1 MSAIKTLLL
10 LCFTFLLISC
20 SSQEKESYWKVNDIY
35 RENKEPFR
43 GLNGDLMQ
51 EVVDYNFH
59 FIKRNDSLF
68 FELPE
73 KFTIDIKKLKNFRQ
87 LQIPNKDYYEIY
99 ANEFDGDAFKIKF
112 KDNATLSDSKNTILE
127 FTKLSKEKYV
137 KSINDAVLRQ
147 KEMQK
152 KVENLKLELVKNPQI
167 VLNPITKLP
176 QKTDTLINNQGREI
190 LIKTPKEIEIKESGD
205 LKNQVFGNIKIGTL
219 KDRSIIYDLH
229 HKEND
234 FGLKQLTIWMSTD
247 TTAFNMDSFL
257 ARQPNILTYKR
268 DKNSVVGYEIVFDES
283 SNQAVVQSLFCL
295 KYYQIENTHIFIYGD
310 AYRSQMKNVDNKTEM
325 NKILNFNYL
334 LSENI
339 SIAQ

>member
-127 FTKLSKEKYV
+127 FTKLSKEKYL

>member
-20 SSQEKESYWKVNDIY
+20 SSQEKESYWKVSDIY

-127 FTKLSKEKYV
+127 FTKLSKEKYL

-152 KVENLKLELVKNPQI
+152 KVENLKIELGKNPQI

>member
-59 FIKRNDSLF
+59 FIKRNNSLF

-127 FTKLSKEKYV
+127 FTKLSKEKYL

>member
-1 MSAIKTLLL
+1 MSAIKPLLL

-20 SSQEKESYWKVNDIY
+20 SSQEKESYWKVSDIY

-73 KFTIDIKKLKNFRQ
+73 KFTIETKKLKNFRQ

-112 KDNATLSDSKNTILE
+112 KDNATLSGSKNTILE
-127 FTKLSKEKYV
+127 FKKISKEEYL
-137 KSINDAVLRQ
+137 KSMNDAVLRQ

-152 KVENLKLELVKNPQI
+152 KVENLKLELGKKPQI

-190 LIKTPKEIEIKESGD
+190 LIKIPKEIEIKESGD

-257 ARQPNILTYKR
+257 ASQPNILTYKR
-268 DKNSVVGYEIVFDES
+268 DKNSVIGYEIVFDES

-310 AYRSQMKNVDNKTEM
+310 AYRSRMENVDNKTEM

-339 SIAQ
+339 SIAP